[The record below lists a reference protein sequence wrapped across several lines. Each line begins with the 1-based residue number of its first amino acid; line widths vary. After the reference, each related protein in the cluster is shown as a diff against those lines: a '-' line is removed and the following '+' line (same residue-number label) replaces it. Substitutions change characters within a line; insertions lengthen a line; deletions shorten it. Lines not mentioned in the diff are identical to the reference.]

1 MKLDEARTRD
11 QLQQLTDKEL
21 LRNLLAN
28 TPLNLPRVFVYA
40 LYFIFMPA
48 AILGPV
54 LGVIGTALLAGVAA
68 YLWLWGEP
76 GSMDAFLWFWLIW
89 AVVDWVL
96 LILFRL
102 VMGIWEY
109 RQFRKYLLP
118 DDDACAPDLHPGQSR
133 IWDFE
138 QGENQKKSLVVQ
150 VQKQGIYVLS
160 AKVQDA
166 DSRVDVTFDACAC
179 MTERELVPGLV
190 NAAAAAYRLEPGCHR
205 LAVHVQSRTASR
217 VSVSLR

>member
-1 MKLDEARTRD
+1 MITRYTGICLLVLMGTPEELLPLSRD
-11 QLQQLTDKEL
+11 WAQSFYNLRGACFPHSAYPVPISVMPYPSPDWGWEIFETPWTVQSLWWHYTYTGDKEL

-102 VMGIWEY
+102 QLICRCNVYKCIFKPILPIQ
-109 RQFRKYLLP
+109 RRNIRLLCQWCNFNNIII
-118 DDDACAPDLHPGQSR
+118 A
-133 IWDFE
+133 
-138 QGENQKKSLVVQ
+138 
-150 VQKQGIYVLS
+150 
-160 AKVQDA
+160 
-166 DSRVDVTFDACAC
+166 
-179 MTERELVPGLV
+179 
-190 NAAAAAYRLEPGCHR
+190 
-205 LAVHVQSRTASR
+205 
-217 VSVSLR
+217 LRCWCR